1 MAASKRDYYEILGLG
16 KTATAEEIK
25 KTYRKKALELHPDKN
40 PGNKQAED
48 LFKEA
53 TEAYSVLSDP
63 EARRKYD
70 QFGHAAFGQGGG
82 GFEGF
87 QGFGDFSGF
96 EDVFGDLFG
105 SIFGGS
111 GAGRGRGRAGRDLK
125 YDITVEFEEAA
136 FGCEKEIE
144 IGRRVACQECG
155 GNGAEGGTKLK
166 ECSDCRGAGQVR
178 FQQGFFTMQRACP
191 SCDGAGQKILSSC
204 KPCRGK
210 GAIVSDSKIKV
221 KIPAGI
227 DHGQRLK
234 LRGEGEPGAVG
245 GPAGDLY
252 VQIAIKPHEIF
263 QREESEVVCE
273 MPIGYASAVLG
284 DELDVPTLEGTVKLK
299 IPAGT
304 PTGKVFRLK
313 GKGIQVLGENRRGD
327 QHVRVNVEV
336 PKKISSEHR
345 ALLEKLKTIE
355 KSEEG
360 ETSKF
365 FDKVKSIFS

>member
-1 MAASKRDYYEILGLG
+1 MAVTKRCYYEVLGISR
-16 KTATAEEIK
+16 TATAEEIK

-40 PGNKQAED
+40 PGNKQAEE

-63 EARRKYD
+63 ENRQKYD

-82 GFEGF
+82 AGFGGF

-96 EDVFGDLFG
+96 EDIFGDLFG
-105 SIFGGS
+105 SIFGG
-111 GAGRGRGRAGRDLK
+111 GGGRGRGRAGRDLK
-125 YDITVEFEEAA
+125 YDLTVEFEEAA

-144 IGRRVACQECG
+144 IGRRVSCQDCG
-155 GNGAEGGTKLK
+155 GNGAEGGTKFK

-191 SCDGAGQKILSSC
+191 SCDGAGQKIVTAC

-210 GAIVSDSKIKV
+210 GSIVSESKIKV

-245 GPAGDLY
+245 GPSGDLY
-252 VQIAIKPHEIF
+252 VQINLKPHPIF
-263 QREESEVVCE
+263 QREESEVVCD
-273 MPIGYASAVLG
+273 MPIGYATAALG
-284 DELDVPTLEGTVKLK
+284 DEIEVPTLEGPMKLK

-327 QHVRVNVEV
+327 QHVRVNVDV
-336 PKKISSEHR
+336 PKKLSSEHR
-345 ALLEKLKTIE
+345 ALLEKLRVLE
-355 KSEEG
+355 QSQEG
-360 ETSKF
+360 EPSRF
-365 FDKVKSIFS
+365 FDKVKGLFS